1 MRPGIA
7 DCRRYGEGDW
17 EMHEQEMKRD
27 IEHQSVKRKAIR
39 SEIAQRDYIMIRS
52 WQKLR
57 DGRRF
62 R

>member
-1 MRPGIA
+1 MSPGIA
-7 DCRRYGEGDW
+7 DCSRYAERNR
-17 EMHEQEMKRD
+17 EMNEQEMEWD
-27 IEHQSVKRKAIR
+27 IEHQTVKRKAIR
-39 SEIAQRDYIMIRS
+39 SEIALRDYIMIRS